1 MIRPQECYAGARQC
15 MVLSTLTSSFVACGR
30 AGAFHAADF
39 YLVSILRRYFAGIIA
54 TTSPVRGSIFLTGDA
69 GPSEP

>member
-1 MIRPQECYAGARQC
+1 VLDSAWSYRLSQAR
-15 MVLSTLTSSFVACGR
+15 SSLADVAR
-30 AGAFHAADF
+30 LFHAAGF